1 MPCRGAN
8 VPSASPLYPPM
19 ADSAPA
25 RGAYYPRGVP
35 RPTAPAATTPEE
47 VADAPAL
54 REKLL
59 RYLGSSVVAT
69 VCTELTFV
77 LLYGPL
83 HIGTTSAS
91 LWAWLAG
98 AVPNY
103 WLNRRWAW
111 RRTGRPSLR
120 TEVLPYVTIVL
131 LTLVLATGT
140 THLLDTWL
148 QHLGTKA
155 SLRVSLVA
163 IAYLGV
169 YVVMFALRFV
179 LLDRLFEKVARHE
192 ARHHASHDGHAE
204 ARTEAAS

>member
-1 MPCRGAN
+1 
-8 VPSASPLYPPM
+8 VPLYPLT
-19 ADSAPA
+19 ADSAPTPPSH
-25 RGAYYPRGVP
+25 YPRGVP
-35 RPTAPAATTPEE
+35 RPTAPAPTTPDEA
-47 VADAPAL
+47 VASPAL
-54 REKLL
+54 RDKLL

-111 RRTGRPSLR
+111 QRTGRPRFR
-120 TEVLPYVTIVL
+120 TELLPYLTIVL
-131 LTLVLATGT
+131 LTLLLATGS

-148 QHLGTKA
+148 QHLGTQA
-155 SLRVSLVA
+155 SLRVALVA

-169 YVVMFALRFV
+169 YVVMFVLRFV

-192 ARHHASHDGHAE
+192 ARHAPHAE